1 MFFVG
6 TGFEF
11 ISCVTK
17 CNIKFSTYQSDGSI
31 HYRIDKDV
39 CFDIMVAF
47 NSLIMKDDHQG
58 TNPDRV

>member
-17 CNIKFSTYQSDGSI
+17 CNIKFSTYQPGGSI

-39 CFDIMVAF
+39 NFVLT
-47 NSLIMKDDHQG
+47 SW
-58 TNPDRV
+58 